1 MKRTFVVVMSV
12 VIVLACIRFG
22 FLVKSENFSVIAPL
36 KTGESY
42 RILYEEKIPRE
53 KLSLFTVNEKLIVLF
68 FDYEG
73 IINIYSIDGEFLY
86 GFQIESLK
94 KGTGDIAFH
103 NDRLFVK
110 ARGGR
115 MYIFNGNVVHS
126 SFRSTEDAATYR
138 EAERLLEGI
147 PCSNVGDV
155 SFHVV
160 GNRIMKAVDGGPYQ
174 TLITLPMENPDIKS
188 LGIFILLAIAGLMHY
203 MRKT

>member
-22 FLVKSENFSVIAPL
+22 FLVKSENFSVITPL

-94 KGTGDIAFH
+94 KERVTSHFTTIDYLL
-103 NDRLFVK
+103 RLV
-110 ARGGR
+110 GEECT
-115 MYIFNGNVVHS
+115 S
-126 SFRSTEDAATYR
+126 SM
-138 EAERLLEGI
+138 
-147 PCSNVGDV
+147 V
-155 SFHVV
+155 
-160 GNRIMKAVDGGPYQ
+160 M
-174 TLITLPMENPDIKS
+174 
-188 LGIFILLAIAGLMHY
+188 
-203 MRKT
+203 